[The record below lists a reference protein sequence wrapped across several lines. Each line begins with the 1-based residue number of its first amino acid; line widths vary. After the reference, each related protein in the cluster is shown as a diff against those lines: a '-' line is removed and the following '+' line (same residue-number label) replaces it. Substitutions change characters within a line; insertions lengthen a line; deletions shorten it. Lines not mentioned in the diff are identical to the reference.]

1 MKSGFVA
8 ILGRPNA
15 GKSTLLN
22 ALTGEKVAIVSAK
35 PQTTRNR
42 IAGVVEVAARKK
54 GPLQPAQEAAQIVF
68 VDTPGVHKPG
78 SHLDRRMLQEV
89 YEALETRDLVLVLMD
104 ATRRVQLEEAAGT
117 GAGEEIGTDA
127 SEVSPVS
134 KARPGALGI
143 SLEPPAGFTF
153 ESTESAVPQDPASVD
168 GEAAGAPSISLEA
181 PAGFNFESTESA
193 LPQDPASVGEAPAA
207 GTRVAALKA
216 GKVAGPG
223 RKNERTNWASEDEF
237 LFGLIRK
244 VDCPVFLLLT
254 KIDLVPKDQLLPLID
269 TLTKHFSFAQV
280 IPVSARKRDGLD
292 ILVRKIIDVLP
303 TGERY
308 YPKDQYTDQPQRFMV
323 AELIRESILVETGE
337 EVPYAAAVVIERFE
351 EAEPPAPP
359 RKKNQPPARLPLT
372 RIAAAIYCERD
383 GQKAILIGKG
393 GAKLKEIG
401 TGARRQIE
409 SLLGTRV
416 YLELHVI
423 VEPGWRES
431 KGFVESLDWRNQ
443 LERLAG
449 EQVSKKPSDDD

>member
-42 IAGVVEVAARKK
+42 IAGVVEVAAKK
-54 GPLQPAQEAAQIVF
+54 GAHPAAQIVF

-89 YEALETRDLVLVLMD
+89 YEALETRDVVLVLMD
-104 ATRRVQLEEAAGT
+104 ATRRVQLEEAAEPDT
-117 GAGEEIGTDA
+117 AATD
-127 SEVSPVS
+127 SP
-134 KARPGALGI
+134 KH
-143 SLEPPAGFTF
+143 
-153 ESTESAVPQDPASVD
+153 
-168 GEAAGAPSISLEA
+168 
-181 PAGFNFESTESA
+181 
-193 LPQDPASVGEAPAA
+193 
-207 GTRVAALKA
+207 
-216 GKVAGPG
+216 
-223 RKNERTNWASEDEF
+223 ERTNWASEDEF

-244 VDCPVFLLLT
+244 LDCPVFLLLT
-254 KIDLVPKDQLLPLID
+254 KIDLVAKDQLLPLID
-269 TLTKHFSFAQV
+269 TLTRHFGFAQV

-292 ILVRKIIDVLP
+292 ILVRKIVDALP

-323 AELIRESILVETGE
+323 AELIREQILVETGE
-337 EVPYAAAVVIERFE
+337 EVPYASAVVIERYE
-351 EAEPPAPP
+351 EAEPPAPA
-359 RKKNQPPARLPLT
+359 RKKGQAPARLPLT

-401 TGARRQIE
+401 TGARHKIE
-409 SLLGTRV
+409 SLIGTRV

-423 VEPGWRES
+423 VEPNWRES
-431 KGFVESLDWRNQ
+431 KAFVESLDWRNQ

-449 EQVSKKPSDDD
+449 EQITEKQPEKED

>member
-1 MKSGFVA
+1 LKSGFVA

-42 IAGVVEVAARKK
+42 IAGVVEVPARKSQH
-54 GPLQPAQEAAQIVF
+54 PAAQIVF

-89 YEALETRDLVLVLMD
+89 YEALETRDCVLVLMD
-104 ATRRVQLEEAAGT
+104 ATRRVQLESAAQTPENPSSVSGLDLSPAANQAET
-117 GAGEEIGTDA
+117 AGALAPAKQA
-127 SEVSPVS
+127 SETTPTP
-134 KARPGALGI
+134 KH
-143 SLEPPAGFTF
+143 
-153 ESTESAVPQDPASVD
+153 
-168 GEAAGAPSISLEA
+168 
-181 PAGFNFESTESA
+181 
-193 LPQDPASVGEAPAA
+193 
-207 GTRVAALKA
+207 
-216 GKVAGPG
+216 
-223 RKNERTNWASEDEF
+223 ERTNWASEDEF

-244 VDCPVFLLLT
+244 LDCPVFLVLT
-254 KIDLVPKDQLLPLID
+254 KIDLVPKDHLLPLID
-269 TLTKHFSFAQV
+269 TLTRQFNFAQI

-292 ILVRKIIDVLP
+292 ILVRKIVEVLP

-337 EVPYAAAVVIERFE
+337 EVPYASAVVIEQFE
-351 EAEPPAPP
+351 EPKPFVP
-359 RKKNQPPARLPLT
+359 RKKGAVPARAPLT

-423 VEPGWRES
+423 VEPNWRES
-431 KGFVESLDWRNQ
+431 KAFVESLDWRNQ

-449 EQVSKKPSDDD
+449 DQITQKPAGEEE

>member
-1 MKSGFVA
+1 LKSGFVA

-22 ALTGEKVAIVSAK
+22 VLTGEKVAIVSAK

-42 IAGVVEVAARKK
+42 IAGVVEVEAKK
-54 GPLQPAQEAAQIVF
+54 GAHPAAQIVF

-104 ATRRVQLEEAAGT
+104 ATRKVQLEAVAQHAEKIGSVSGHDFSRAAGE
-117 GAGEEIGTDA
+117 AEEA
-127 SEVSPVS
+127 
-134 KARPGALGI
+134 GAL
-143 SLEPPAGFTF
+143 
-153 ESTESAVPQDPASVD
+153 
-168 GEAAGAPSISLEA
+168 A
-181 PAGFNFESTESA
+181 PAE
-193 LPQDPASVGEAPAA
+193 QASKTTP
-207 GTRVAALKA
+207 TPKHD
-216 GKVAGPG
+216 
-223 RKNERTNWASEDEF
+223 RTNWASEDEF

-244 VDCPVFLLLT
+244 LDCPVFLVLT
-254 KIDLVPKDQLLPLID
+254 KIDLVPKDNLLPLID
-269 TLTKHFSFAQV
+269 TLTKQFNFAQI

-292 ILVRKIIDVLP
+292 ILVRKIVDVLP

-337 EVPYAAAVVIERFE
+337 EVPYASAVVIERFE
-351 EAEPPAPP
+351 EPKPFVP
-359 RKKNQPPARLPLT
+359 RKKGAVPARPPLT

-401 TGARRQIE
+401 TAARRQIE

-423 VEPGWRES
+423 VEPNWRES
-431 KGFVESLDWRNQ
+431 KAFVESLDWRNQ
-443 LERLAG
+443 LERLVG
-449 EQVSKKPSDDD
+449 DQITQKPADEEE

>member
-42 IAGVVEVAARKK
+42 IAGVVEVPARK
-54 GPLQPAQEAAQIVF
+54 GVHPAAQIVF

-89 YEALETRDLVLVLMD
+89 YEALETRDVVLVLMD
-104 ATRRVQLEEAAGT
+104 ATRRVQLEAAAEPDS
-117 GAGEEIGTDA
+117 GA
-127 SEVSPVS
+127 
-134 KARPGALGI
+134 
-143 SLEPPAGFTF
+143 
-153 ESTESAVPQDPASVD
+153 VD
-168 GEAAGAPSISLEA
+168 GIAEEPTSGAKAPGDSVGLNVEVKTPTYQSGAPV
-181 PAGFNFESTESA
+181 P
-193 LPQDPASVGEAPAA
+193 PPK
-207 GTRVAALKA
+207 R
-216 GKVAGPG
+216 
-223 RKNERTNWASEDEF
+223 ERTNWASEDEF

-244 VDCPVFLLLT
+244 LDCPVFLLLT
-254 KIDLVPKDQLLPLID
+254 KIDLVAKDQLLPLID
-269 TLTKHFSFAQV
+269 TLTRHFGFAQV

-292 ILVRKIIDVLP
+292 ILVRKIVEALP
-303 TGERY
+303 VGERY

-337 EVPYAAAVVIERFE
+337 EVPYASAVVIERYE

-359 RKKNQPPARLPLT
+359 RKKGQAPARLPLT

-393 GAKLKEIG
+393 GSKLKEIG
-401 TGARRQIE
+401 TGARLKIE
-409 SLLGTRV
+409 SLIGTRV

-431 KGFVESLDWRNQ
+431 KSFVESLDWRNQ

-449 EQVSKKPSDDD
+449 DQITAKPPDENGSV

>member
-1 MKSGFVA
+1 LKSGFVA

-42 IAGVVEVAARKK
+42 IAGVVEVEAVK
-54 GPLQPAQEAAQIVF
+54 GTRQSSSPAAQIVF

-78 SHLDRRMLQEV
+78 THLDRRMLQEV
-89 YEALETRDLVLVLMD
+89 YEALETRDVVLVLMD
-104 ATRRVQLEEAAGT
+104 ATRRVQLETAAVA
-117 GAGEEIGTDA
+117 GAAELVPHVRDQEHGPP
-127 SEVSPVS
+127 EVSRKS
-134 KARPGALGI
+134 
-143 SLEPPAGFTF
+143 
-153 ESTESAVPQDPASVD
+153 
-168 GEAAGAPSISLEA
+168 
-181 PAGFNFESTESA
+181 
-193 LPQDPASVGEAPAA
+193 
-207 GTRVAALKA
+207 
-216 GKVAGPG
+216 GKG
-223 RKNERTNWASEDEF
+223 ERTNWASEDEF

-244 VDCPVFLLLT
+244 LDCPVFLVLT
-254 KIDLVPKDQLLPLID
+254 KIDLVGKDHLLPLID
-269 TLTKHFSFAQV
+269 SLTKQFNFAEV
-280 IPVSARKRDGLD
+280 IPISARKRDGLEV
-292 ILVRKIIDVLP
+292 LVRKIVEVLP
-303 TGERY
+303 KGERY

-351 EAEPPAPP
+351 EPKPFVP
-359 RKKNQPPARLPLT
+359 RKKGAVPARPPLT

-401 TGARRQIE
+401 TGARRKIE

-423 VEPGWRES
+423 VEPNWRES
-431 KGFVESLDWRNQ
+431 KSFVEGLDWRNQ
-443 LERLAG
+443 LERLGVEEGTEAKTDQAG
-449 EQVSKKPSDDD
+449 

>member
-1 MKSGFVA
+1 LKSGFVA

-42 IAGVVEVAARKK
+42 IAGVVEVPARK
-54 GPLQPAQEAAQIVF
+54 GEHPAAQIVF

-104 ATRRVQLEEAAGT
+104 ATRRVQLEAA
-117 GAGEEIGTDA
+117 A
-127 SEVSPVS
+127 
-134 KARPGALGI
+134 
-143 SLEPPAGFTF
+143 EP
-153 ESTESAVPQDPASVD
+153 SAEP
-168 GEAAGAPSISLEA
+168 
-181 PAGFNFESTESA
+181 
-193 LPQDPASVGEAPAA
+193 
-207 GTRVAALKA
+207 KH
-216 GKVAGPG
+216 
-223 RKNERTNWASEDEF
+223 ERTNWASEDEF

-244 VDCPVFLLLT
+244 LDCPVFLVPT
-254 KIDLVPKDQLLPLID
+254 KIDLVPKDHLLPLID
-269 TLTKHFSFAQV
+269 TLTRQFNFAQI

-292 ILVRKIIDVLP
+292 LLVRKIIEVLP
-303 TGERY
+303 VGERF
-308 YPKDQYTDQPQRFMV
+308 YPKEQYTDQPQRFMV

-337 EVPYAAAVVIERFE
+337 EVPYASAVVIERYE
-351 EAEPPAPP
+351 EAEPPAPA
-359 RKKNQPPARLPLT
+359 RKKGQAPARLPLT
-372 RIAAAIYCERD
+372 RIAAAIYCERE

-393 GAKLKEIG
+393 GSKLKEIG

-423 VEPGWRES
+423 VESGWRES
-431 KGFVESLDWRNQ
+431 KSFVESLDWRNQ

-449 EQVSKKPSDDD
+449 EQITEKPLDEDEIGR

>member
-42 IAGVVEVAARKK
+42 IAGVVEVEAKK
-54 GPLQPAQEAAQIVF
+54 GHHPAAQIVF

-104 ATRRVQLEEAAGT
+104 ATRKVQLEAIAQNAEKTGSVSGHDFSRAANEA
-117 GAGEEIGTDA
+117 EEA
-127 SEVSPVS
+127 
-134 KARPGALGI
+134 GAL
-143 SLEPPAGFTF
+143 
-153 ESTESAVPQDPASVD
+153 
-168 GEAAGAPSISLEA
+168 A
-181 PAGFNFESTESA
+181 PAEPA
-193 LPQDPASVGEAPAA
+193 LANIATTKRDRS
-207 GTRVAALKA
+207 
-216 GKVAGPG
+216 
-223 RKNERTNWASEDEF
+223 NWASEDEF

-244 VDCPVFLLLT
+244 LDCPVFLVLT
-254 KIDLVPKDQLLPLID
+254 KIDLVPKDHLLPLID
-269 TLTKHFSFAQV
+269 TLTKQFNFAQI

-292 ILVRKIIDVLP
+292 ILVRKIVDVLP

-337 EVPYAAAVVIERFE
+337 EVPYASAVVIERFE
-351 EAEPPAPP
+351 EPKPFVP
-359 RKKNQPPARLPLT
+359 RKKGAVPARPPLT

-423 VEPGWRES
+423 VEPNWRES
-431 KGFVESLDWRNQ
+431 KAFVESLDWRNQ

-449 EQVSKKPSDDD
+449 DQITEKPAEEEE

>member
-22 ALTGEKVAIVSAK
+22 ALTGEKVAIVSTK

-42 IAGVVEVAARKK
+42 ITGVVEVPARK
-54 GPLQPAQEAAQIVF
+54 GVHPAAQIVF

-104 ATRRVQLEEAAGT
+104 ATRRVQLEAAVAPEAEERVP
-117 GAGEEIGTDA
+117 GAEERA
-127 SEVSPVS
+127 EERVPQVSTL
-134 KARPGALGI
+134 RPGI
-143 SLEPPAGFTF
+143 SDPP
-153 ESTESAVPQDPASVD
+153 SSNPK
-168 GEAAGAPSISLEA
+168 L
-181 PAGFNFESTESA
+181 
-193 LPQDPASVGEAPAA
+193 
-207 GTRVAALKA
+207 
-216 GKVAGPG
+216 
-223 RKNERTNWASEDEF
+223 ERTNWASEDEF

-244 VDCPVFLLLT
+244 LDCPVFLVLT
-254 KIDLVPKDQLLPLID
+254 KIDLVPKDHLLPLID
-269 TLTKHFSFAQV
+269 TLPRQFNFAQI

-292 ILVRKIIDVLP
+292 LLVRKIVEVLP
-303 TGERY
+303 TGERF

-323 AELIRESILVETGE
+323 AELIRESILAETGE
-337 EVPYAAAVVIERFE
+337 EVPYASAVVIEQFE
-351 EAEPPAPP
+351 EPPLAPP
-359 RKKNQPPARLPLT
+359 RKKNVPPARLPLT

-423 VEPGWRES
+423 VESNWRES
-431 KGFVESLDWRNQ
+431 KSFVESLDWRNQ

-449 EQVSKKPSDDD
+449 DRGSKE